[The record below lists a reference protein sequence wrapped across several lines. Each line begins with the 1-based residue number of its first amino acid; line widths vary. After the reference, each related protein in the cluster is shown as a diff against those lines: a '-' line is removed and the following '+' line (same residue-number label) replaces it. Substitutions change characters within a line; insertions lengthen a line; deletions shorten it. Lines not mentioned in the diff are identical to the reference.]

1 VIHPAQVM
9 RLLYINRVLIRH
21 GLDEVVLATHL
32 FRPVR
37 FLLYLSPFYWFRQNK
52 QTSFAVRVRQT
63 LEDLGP
69 IFIKFGQIVSTRRDL
84 LDEELAEELAKLQDA
99 VPPFPGAQ
107 ARTIIEQ
114 AFGQKIEELFTSFD
128 ETPLASASIAQVH
141 VAQLKNGDDVV
152 VKVLRPGIEKTIRRD
167 LKILYALAGLANRFW
182 KGAHRLKPLE
192 LVADYDRTISDELN
206 LTREAA
212 NASQLRRNWDNSPI
226 LFVPQIYWELTKP
239 NVMVIERIYG
249 TQVSDVESLKAQGIS
264 LERLGAL
271 GVEIFFTQVF
281 RDNFFHADMHPGNIF
296 VSPEGQYIA
305 VDFGIMGT
313 LTTDDQRYLAENL
326 LAFFNRDYHRVA
338 QLHVDSGWVPKTTRV
353 DEFEAA
359 IRTVSEPIYDRP
371 LGEISFAH
379 FLVNLFQTAR
389 RFDMEVQPQL
399 VLLEKT
405 LVYVEGVGRQ
415 LYPELDLWATAKP
428 FLETWLNE
436 QIGPKA
442 FVNRVKE
449 TLPQIS
455 ENLPELPLLAHR
467 VIKDAAE
474 GNLEVKWKSD
484 ELEQF
489 RKEAKQSSR
498 CTIAAICGGSM
509 IISAALLLTVGPGAA
524 IAVSSI
530 PTISVVLAA
539 CGGVILG
546 GAWLKSS

>member
-1 VIHPAQVM
+1 MIRPALAL
-9 RLLYINRVLIRH
+9 RLLTINRVLVRH
-21 GLDEVVLATHL
+21 GLDEVILATHL
-32 FRPVR
+32 FRPIR
-37 FLLYLSPFYWFRQNK
+37 FLLYLSPFYWFRRRK
-52 QTSFAVRVRQT
+52 LPPFPVRIRQT

-84 LDEELAEELAKLQDA
+84 LDEDLAEELAKLQDA
-99 VPPFPGAQ
+99 VPPFPGAE

-114 AFGQKIEELFTSFD
+114 AFGQKIEELFESFD

-141 VAQLKNGDDVV
+141 AARLKNGDDVV

-167 LKILYALAGLANRFW
+167 LNILYTMARLANRFW
-182 KGAHRLKPLE
+182 EGAQRLKPLE
-192 LVADYDRTISDELN
+192 LVEDYDRTISDELN
-206 LTREAA
+206 LSREAA

-226 LFVPQIYWELTKP
+226 LFVPRIYWDLTKP

-249 TQVSDVESLKAQGIS
+249 TPVSDVESLKEQGIS

-326 LAFFNRDYHRVA
+326 LAFFNRDYRRVA

-428 FLETWLNE
+428 FLEKWLSE
-436 QIGPKA
+436 QIGPAA
-442 FVNRVKE
+442 FMNRVRE

-474 GNLEVKWKSD
+474 GNLEVKWKSA
-484 ELEQF
+484 ELEQL

-509 IISAALLLTVGPGAA
+509 IITAALLLVAGSGTA
-524 IAVSSI
+524 IAAAPI
-530 PTISVVLAA
+530 PTLSAILGAG
-539 CGGVILG
+539 GGVILLS
-546 GAWLKSS
+546 AWLKSG

>member
-1 VIHPAQVM
+1 MIHPAQVL
-9 RLLYINRVLIRH
+9 RLLYINRILVRH

-32 FRPVR
+32 FRPFR
-37 FLLYLSPFYWFRQNK
+37 FLLYLSPFYWFRREK
-52 QTSFAVRVRQT
+52 LPPFPVRIRQT

-69 IFIKFGQIVSTRRDL
+69 IFIKYGQIVSTRRDL
-84 LDEELAEELAKLQDA
+84 LDEDIAEELAKLQDA
-99 VPPFPGAQ
+99 VPPFPGSQ

-114 AFGQKIEELFTSFD
+114 AYGKKIEEIFALFD

-141 VAQLKNGDDVV
+141 AAKLKNGDDVV

-167 LKILYALAGLANRFW
+167 LSILYTVAGLANRFW
-182 KGAHRLKPLE
+182 KEAHRLKPLE
-192 LVADYDRTISDELN
+192 LVEDYDRTISDELN

-226 LFVPQIYWELTKP
+226 LFVPQIYWDLTKT

-249 TQVSDVESLKAQGIS
+249 TPVSDVESLKAQGIS

-296 VSPEGQYIA
+296 VSPEGQYTA

-326 LAFFNRDYHRVA
+326 LAFFNRDYHKVA

-428 FLETWLNE
+428 FLERWLNE

-449 TLPQIS
+449 NLPQIS

-474 GNLEVKWKSD
+474 GNLELNWKSA
-484 ELEQF
+484 ELEQL
-489 RKEAKQSSR
+489 RKDAKQSSR

-509 IISAALLLTVGPGAA
+509 VISAALLLTVGPGAA

-530 PTISVVLAA
+530 PTISTILGA
-539 CGGVILG
+539 CGGVILAS
-546 GAWLKSS
+546 AWLRSG